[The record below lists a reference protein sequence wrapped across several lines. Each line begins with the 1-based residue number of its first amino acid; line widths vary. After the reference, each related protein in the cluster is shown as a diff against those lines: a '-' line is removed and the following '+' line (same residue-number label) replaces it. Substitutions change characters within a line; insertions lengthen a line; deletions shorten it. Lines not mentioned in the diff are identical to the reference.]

1 MVKTYILFTEHD
13 ENLKKTIVSLT
24 KNCFNHI
31 YLVNGII
38 RTEKKSKIVMDSW
51 KKFFETNTEF
61 DDDIMLCED
70 DVICKINRL
79 DMLKKID
86 RSKINYIF
94 YQKILK
100 EKSKMIPVGA
110 QGIFI
115 PKEKINEFISILN
128 NNNSIHFDRWLG
140 RLVDIYYPC
149 GPKEWGVEIIH
160 KSKIW
165 DGLYI
170 KQNMGRTL

>member
-1 MVKTYILFTEHD
+1 MVQIFILYTDYD
-13 ENLKKTIVSLT
+13 ENLKKTIVSL
-24 KNCFNHI
+24 KENGFNNI
-31 YLVNGII
+31 NLVNGII
-38 RTEKKSKIVMDSW
+38 RKEKKSKIVMDSW
-51 KKFFETNTEF
+51 KKFFKTNKEF
-61 DDDIMLCED
+61 DDDIMLVED

-86 RSKINYIF
+86 RTKINYIF

-100 EKSKMIPVGA
+100 AKSKTITVGA

-128 NNNSIHFDRWLG
+128 SSNSIHFDRWLG

-149 GPKEWGVEIIH
+149 KPKEWGVEIIH

-165 DGLYI
+165 DGIYTT
-170 KQNMGRTL
+170 QNMGRTL